1 MDHKQDSN
9 QNKEALDSR
18 VDFFQHYSDETVT
31 FGQLKKIVS
40 MMPEGVMLCVSIGGE
55 LRG

>member
-9 QNKEALDSR
+9 QNKEALDN
-18 VDFFQHYSDETVT
+18 FFQHYNDETVT
-31 FGQLKKIVS
+31 FGQLKKIVL

-55 LRG
+55 LHG